1 MTTQKVTTPT
11 LCCITN
17 ALQDW
22 QLPIPTIL
30 DCTMY
35 NNSCSTTKTSVSHAM
50 KGVSLA
56 MLLLWLHTLKPSKIT
71 MGHDN
76 SPVVKVPASSRG
88 RVLPAESWQHPS
100 IPRWV
105 AFRSV
110 ITFFSPTSYKSAPFF
125 RQENGKFFILHC
137 HGIHYQ
143 IVSFTIIIRV
153 GCVRSAPAL
162 TRATATSPW
171 LFLTVSTTADRF
183 FTVQHGHFR
192 SLFQQEVDNLRGVR
206 LVPPPRDPII
216 TWQKPGYHT
225 KSLYCPTRT
234 SFTFPK
240 SRCQHGQSR
249 NSLRCDDVR
258 HLPILHL
265 YD

>member
-1 MTTQKVTTPT
+1 
-11 LCCITN
+11 
-17 ALQDW
+17 
-22 QLPIPTIL
+22 
-30 DCTMY
+30 MY

>member
-1 MTTQKVTTPT
+1 
-11 LCCITN
+11 
-17 ALQDW
+17 
-22 QLPIPTIL
+22 
-30 DCTMY
+30 MY

-56 MLLLWLHTLKPSKIT
+56 MLLLRLHTLKPSKIT
-71 MGHDN
+71 IGHDN
-76 SPVVKVPASSRG
+76 SPVVKVPAFLEAACFQQNLDNIRQYRGGLPSGASS
-88 RVLPAESWQHPS
+88 PSSHP
-100 IPRWV
+100 PH
-105 AFRSV
+105 
-110 ITFFSPTSYKSAPFF
+110 TSRRPFF

-153 GCVRSAPAL
+153 GCVRSVPAL

-192 SLFQQEVDNLRGVR
+192 SLFQQEVDNLQGVR

-216 TWQKPGYHT
+216 T
-225 KSLYCPTRT
+225 
-234 SFTFPK
+234 
-240 SRCQHGQSR
+240 
-249 NSLRCDDVR
+249 
-258 HLPILHL
+258 
-265 YD
+265 